1 METTAHTIS
10 SSPRSIAIAV
20 VGNPNVGKTTLFN
33 ALTGLT
39 QITGNYPGVTVERK
53 VGQLRLNGTTAN
65 LVDLPG
71 TYSLAARS
79 PDEMIVA
86 DVLLGQQKGE
96 QPIDAILA
104 VVDATNLERNLYLV
118 SQLRELGKPLVVA
131 LNMCDLAAKQ
141 HIEIDAEK
149 VAAELGAKVV
159 PVCAYRREGIDTLKK
174 VLQEAI
180 TGSNLSLPQGPEFPS
195 TLVQELDALKAKLD
209 EHGAELGKVFHF
221 TEVLRLLVDRDG
233 YAEQRLAGSLGR
245 GVDDLLDEHRKRA
258 APNGSLAALEARSRY
273 AWIRGVVA
281 AGVRKPATRNL
292 TFSDRLDSIVTH
304 RVWGTLVFAII
315 MATGFQAIFA
325 WAGPLMDAIDAACTG
340 LGALAGSVLPEGP
353 LQSLVVD
360 GIFAGVG
367 AVLVFIPQILIL
379 MLFIAIL
386 EDCGYMA
393 RAAFLMDRLLSRCG
407 LSGQSFIPMLSSFA
421 CAIPG
426 IMATRTISNRRD
438 RLTTILV
445 APLMSCSARLPV
457 YTLMIAAFIPA
468 ERYLGGV
475 FGLQGLTLFAMYSL
489 GIVVAIPVAWGLK
502 RTLLRGAT
510 PPFLLELPTY
520 KMPHWRTVGRKVYNQ
535 GKEFVWRAGTIIFA
549 ITVVVWALAYFP
561 RSEEIAQQFETERN
575 AVETGELAPE
585 VREARLAEIQ
595 SQESGAHLQNSF
607 FARMGHAIEPVVRPL
622 GWDWRI
628 GMATIASFPAREV
641 VVATLGTTFFLGG
654 DVDESSPELTEVL
667 RRAERADGTRLFT
680 IPVALSIMVFFA
692 LCCQCGATLAV
703 IRRETGSIRWPIF
716 AFGYM
721 TFLAYAGAF
730 AVYQLTT
737 ALGWGAT
744 L

>member
-1 METTAHTIS
+1 MKTVENTIS
-10 SSPRSIAIAV
+10 SAKRSLAIAV

-33 ALTGLT
+33 ALTGMA

-53 VGQLRLNGTTAN
+53 IGQVRLNGAVAS

-86 DVLLGQQKGE
+86 DVLLGQQQGE

-131 LNMCDLAAKQ
+131 LNMRDLAAKQ
-141 HIEIDAEK
+141 HIEIDISKLAD
-149 VAAELGAKVV
+149 ELGAQVV
-159 PVCAYRREGIDTLKK
+159 SVCAYRREGIDRLKQALTLA
-174 VLQEAI
+174 VTGEPGLQV
-180 TGSNLSLPQGPEFPS
+180 SGPEFPQA
-195 TLVQELDALKAKLD
+195 LVNELDALKAKLD
-209 EHGAELGKVFHF
+209 EHGAQLGKVFHY

-233 YAEQRLAGSLGR
+233 YAEQRLAGSLGDQL
-245 GVDDLLDEHRKRA
+245 DDLLDEHRQRV
-258 APNGSLAALEARSRY
+258 APNGSIAALEARSRY
-273 AWIRGVVA
+273 AWIRGIVA
-281 AGVRKPATRNL
+281 AGVRKPATRSL
-292 TFSDRLDSIVTH
+292 TFSDKLDSILTH
-304 RVWGTLVFAII
+304 RVWGTVIFAII
-315 MATGFQAIFA
+315 MATGFQAIFT
-325 WAGPLMDAIDAACTG
+325 WAAPLMDAIDGACSG
-340 LGALAGSVLPEGP
+340 LGSLAGRVLPEGP

-367 AVLVFIPQILIL
+367 AVLVFLPQILIL

-468 ERYLGGV
+468 ERYLGGAL
-475 FGLQGLTLFAMYSL
+475 GLQGLTLFVMYGL
-489 GIVVAIPVAWGLK
+489 GIAVAIPVAWGLK
-502 RTLLRGAT
+502 RTILRGAT
-510 PPFLLELPTY
+510 PPFLMELPTY
-520 KMPHWRTVGRKVYNQ
+520 KLPQWRTVGRKVYNQ

-549 ITVVVWALAYFP
+549 ITIVVWALAYFP
-561 RSEEIAQQFETERN
+561 RSSAIERQFEAERQ
-575 AVETGELAPE
+575 AVESAGLPTEQKE
-585 VREARLAEIQ
+585 ERLAELD
-595 SQESGAHLQNSF
+595 SKESGANLQNSI
-607 FARMGHAIEPVVRPL
+607 FARMGHVIEPVVKPL

-628 GMATIASFPAREV
+628 GMATIAAFPAREV

-654 DVDESSPELTEVL
+654 DVDESSTELRDVL

-680 IPVALSIMVFFA
+680 IPVALSVMVFFA

-703 IRRETGSIRWPIF
+703 IRRETGSIRWPLF

-721 TFLAYAGAF
+721 TILAYAGAF
-730 AVYQLTT
+730 AVYQVTT
-737 ALGWGAT
+737 LLGWGGG
-744 L
+744 

>member
-1 METTAHTIS
+1 MKTVDQNKS
-10 SSPRSIAIAV
+10 SIEKALAIAV

-33 ALTGLT
+33 ALTGLA
-39 QITGNYPGVTVERK
+39 QVTGNYPGVTVERK
-53 VGQLRLNGTTAN
+53 IGQIRLNGVKAN

-86 DVLLGQQKGE
+86 DVLLGHQEGE

-118 SQLRELGKPLVVA
+118 SQLRELGKPIVVA
-131 LNMCDLAAKQ
+131 LNMCDLATKQ
-141 HIEIDAEK
+141 HIEIDA
-149 VAAELGAKVV
+149 VTLAAELGARVV
-159 PVCAYRREGIDTLKK
+159 PVCAYRREGITQLK
-174 VLQEAI
+174 QAI
-180 TGSNLSLPQGPEFPS
+180 QDAVSGESLSHNAGPEFPQA
-195 TLVQELDALKAKLD
+195 LLDELDTLKNKLD
-209 EHGAELGKVFHF
+209 EHGSKLGRVFHY

-233 YAEQRLAGSLGR
+233 YAEKRLAGRIGKDL
-245 GVDDLLDEHRKRA
+245 DTLLDHHRNRI

-273 AWIRGVVA
+273 AWIRGIVA
-281 AGVRKPATRNL
+281 AGVRKPRTRTF
-292 TFSDRLDSIVTH
+292 TFSDKLDALITH
-304 RVWGTLVFAII
+304 RLWGTIIFAVI
-315 MATGFQAIFA
+315 MATVFQAIFA
-325 WAGPLMDAIDAACTG
+325 WAAPLMDAIDSACSA
-340 LGALAGSVLPEGP
+340 LGNLAGEALPEGP
-353 LQSLVVD
+353 FQSLVVD
-360 GIFAGVG
+360 GVFAGVG
-367 AVLVFIPQILIL
+367 GVLVFLPQILIL

-426 IMATRTISNRRD
+426 VMATRTISNRRD

-468 ERYLGGV
+468 RGFLGGML
-475 FGLQGLTLFAMYSL
+475 GLQGLTLFAMYSL
-489 GIVVAIPVAWGLK
+489 GILVAIPVAWGLK

-510 PPFLLELPTY
+510 PPFLMELPTY
-520 KMPHWRTVGRKVYNQ
+520 KLPQWRTVGRKVYNQ

-549 ITVVVWALAYFP
+549 ITIIVWALAYFP
-561 RSEEIAQQFETERN
+561 RSAAITQEFDAK
-575 AVETGELAPE
+575 
-585 VREARLAEIQ
+585 REALESTGLDSADKDAQLAELDA
-595 SQESGAHLQNSF
+595 QESGAHLQNSIL
-607 FARMGHAIEPVVRPL
+607 ARMGHVIEPAVEPL

-628 GMATIASFPAREV
+628 GMAAIASFPAREV
-641 VVATLGTTFFLGG
+641 IIATLGTTFYLGG
-654 DVDESSPELTEVL
+654 DVDETSNELKDVL
-667 RRAERADGTRLFT
+667 RRAKRTNGERLFT

-703 IRRETGSIRWPIF
+703 IRRETQSIRWPLF
-716 AFGYM
+716 SFTYM
-721 TFLAYAGAF
+721 TVLAYGGAF
-730 AVYQLTT
+730 AVYQITT
-737 ALGWGAT
+737 LLGWGGAP
-744 L
+744 

>member
-1 METTAHTIS
+1 MKTID
-10 SSPRSIAIAV
+10 PKITGPEKTLAIAV

-33 ALTGLT
+33 AMTGLT
-39 QITGNYPGVTVERK
+39 QVTGNYPGVTVERK
-53 VGQLRLNGTTAN
+53 IGQLRLNGTTAN

-86 DVLLGQQKGE
+86 DVLLGQQEGE

-118 SQLRELGKPLVVA
+118 SQLRELGKPLVIA
-131 LNMCDLAAKQ
+131 LNMCDLATKQ
-141 HIEIDAEK
+141 HIEIDAATLSK
-149 VAAELGAKVV
+149 ELGARVV
-159 PVCAYRREGIDTLKK
+159 AICAYRREGIDLLRQALLDA
-174 VLQEAI
+174 V
-180 TGSNLSLPQGPEFPS
+180 TGKTQSGNAGPEFPQALVDELE
-195 TLVQELDALKAKLD
+195 TLKNKLD
-209 EHGAELGKVFHF
+209 EHGSKLGRVFHY

-233 YAEQRLAGSLGR
+233 YAEQRLAGHLGK
-245 GVDDLLDEHRKRA
+245 DLDILLDQHRRRV
-258 APNGSLAALEARSRY
+258 APNGSLASLEARSRY
-273 AWIRGVVA
+273 TWIRGIVA
-281 AGVRKPATRNL
+281 AGVRKPATRSL
-292 TFSDRLDSIVTH
+292 TFSDKLDAILTH
-304 RVWGTLVFAII
+304 RVWGTIIFAVV
-315 MATGFQAIFA
+315 MATVFQAIFA
-325 WAGPLMDAIDAACTG
+325 WAAPLMDAIDSGCRA
-340 LGALAGSVLPEGP
+340 LGQLVGGAIPAGP

-360 GIFAGVG
+360 GIFGGVG
-367 AVLVFIPQILIL
+367 GVLVFLPQILIL

-426 IMATRTISNRRD
+426 VMATRTISNRRD

-468 ERYLGGV
+468 QGYLGGIL
-475 FGLQGLTLFAMYSL
+475 GLQGLTLFAMYSV
-489 GIVVAIPVAWGLK
+489 GILVAIPVAWGLK
-502 RTLLRGAT
+502 RTILRGAT

-520 KMPHWRTVGRKVYNQ
+520 KIPQWRTVGRKVYNQ

-549 ITVVVWALAYFP
+549 ITIVVWALAYFP
-561 RSEEIAQQFETERN
+561 RSSVITQEFEAKRE
-575 AVETGELAPE
+575 AVETADVPPAEMEAQLAT
-585 VREARLAEIQ
+585 LD
-595 SQESGAHLQNSF
+595 SQESGAHLQNSLL
-607 FARMGHAIEPVVRPL
+607 ARMGHFIEPAVEPL

-641 VVATLGTTFFLGG
+641 VIATLGTTFYLGG
-654 DVDESSPELTEVL
+654 DVDENSDELKDVL
-667 RRAERADGTRLFT
+667 RRAERTNGERLFT
-680 IPVALSIMVFFA
+680 VPVALSIMVFFA

-703 IRRETGSIRWPIF
+703 IRRETQSIRWPLF

-721 TFLAYAGAF
+721 TVLAYAGAF
-730 AVYQLTT
+730 AVYQITT
-737 ALGWGAT
+737 LLGWGGVS
-744 L
+744 